1 MVGVGWGW
9 GGGGGENQNEREGS
23 PFSMEALLALTSS
36 HSCRG
41 ASSPAGA
48 EEL

>member
-41 ASSPAGA
+41 ARSLAGA